1 MLFAQILA
9 IKADKRRSFRWHG
22 RNRTVVLEGNRQ
34 ETKETDKA
42 KPPSTKR
49 SSHKEV
55 RKESLQEAV
64 FLDDRY
70 FSNLMKKNDGDSKCS
85 QLTDRPGTHA

>member
-1 MLFAQILA
+1 MLRSIEITRFFSPIYRKWVLFAQILA
-9 IKADKRRSFRWHG
+9 IKADKRRSFHWHG

-55 RKESLQEAV
+55 RKERQRKLAGY
-64 FLDDRY
+64 D
-70 FSNLMKKNDGDSKCS
+70 FS
-85 QLTDRPGTHA
+85 

>member
-1 MLFAQILA
+1 MLRSIEITRFFSPIYRRWVLFAQILA

-55 RKESLQEAV
+55 RKERQRKLARSG
-64 FLDDRY
+64 
-70 FSNLMKKNDGDSKCS
+70 FS
-85 QLTDRPGTHA
+85 